1 MTRTYVKTVS
11 IANGQDQSRL
21 SKGQRAFNTLI
32 KQIENKRARLA
43 AWGAAIAPYQRKYV
57 SELVPLVENSV
68 DLQIQMVRYLDRAG
82 DQKGL
87 TKTERRKIASVITEL
102 AGQLAA
108 ARDDAQLK
116 ALYNKHSRSDYDAE
130 EAANIQGM
138 KFMLEDVLG
147 FELGDDLDTSSPED
161 ILARAQAQMREKQT
175 QHDADRQAREERRGK
190 QKKSAK
196 QLATEARRQAEE
208 QRLRQSIREVYR
220 KLASAL
226 HPDRETDSQE
236 RERKTALMQRAN
248 QAYAKNNLLQLLE
261 LQLELEHID
270 QSALDNIGEDRLK
283 YYNKILKEQLVELE
297 QELLCVEGAFK
308 AQFGVPPFADVSP
321 HTIMRDLA
329 AEIVAVRRIIHD
341 IKKDLLAF
349 ADFKTFKAWLKTL
362 RRQPRMADIDELL
375 F

>member
-1 MTRTYVKTVS
+1 
-11 IANGQDQSRL
+11 
-21 SKGQRAFNTLI
+21 
-32 KQIENKRARLA
+32 
-43 AWGAAIAPYQRKYV
+43 
-57 SELVPLVENSV
+57 
-68 DLQIQMVRYLDRAG
+68 
-82 DQKGL
+82 
-87 TKTERRKIASVITEL
+87 L

-297 QELLCVEGAFK
+297 QELLRVEGAFK

-362 RRQPRMADIDELL
+362 RRQPRMADVEELL

>member
-1 MTRTYVKTVS
+1 MTTTHVKTVS

-21 SKGQRAFNTLI
+21 SKAQRAFNTLI

-43 AWGAAIAPYQRKYV
+43 AWEAAIPPYQRKYV
-57 SELVPLVENSV
+57 GELVPLVEDSV
-68 DLQIQMVRYLDRAG
+68 DLQIQMVHCLDRAG
-82 DQKGL
+82 DQRGL

-102 AGQLAA
+102 AGELAG

-116 ALYNKHSRSDYDAE
+116 AIYNKHSRSDYDAE

-138 KFMLEDVLG
+138 KFMLEDFLG
-147 FELGDDLDTSSPED
+147 FELGDDLDMSSPED
-161 ILARAQAQMREKQT
+161 ILERAKAQMREQQT
-175 QHDADRQAREERRGK
+175 RDAADRQTREQRRGK

-196 QLATEARRQAEE
+196 QLATEARQQAEE

-226 HPDRETDSQE
+226 HPDRETESGE
-236 RERKTALMQRAN
+236 RERKTALMQRVN

-261 LQLELEHID
+261 LQLELEQID
-270 QSALDNIGEDRLK
+270 QSAIDNIGEDRLK

-297 QELLCVEGAFK
+297 QELLRVEGAFR
-308 AQFGVPPFADVSP
+308 AQFGVSTLAGVSP

-329 AEIVAVRRIIHD
+329 DEIVAVQRIIRD
-341 IKKDLLAF
+341 TKKDLLAF
-349 ADFKTFKAWLKTL
+349 EDFKTFKAWLKTL
-362 RRQPRMADIDELL
+362 RRRPRMADIDDLL